1 MSNFLITFSTVLI
14 MICYAIPGFIL
25 VRTGQ
30 IKENAIP
37 AFAKVLMYVCSPCLT
52 IYTIANLKYSFTIV
66 KEVIIVLVSSLA
78 IQILI
83 LMVFRF
89 IFRRHTED
97 VKYRVCTIATAM
109 GNCGFMGVP
118 LLEAVMPEHPE
129 ALAMSTAYCVGMNL
143 IGWTIASA
151 IISNDVKYMKVHKA
165 LLNPAVLSLI
175 VAIPLFVTETK
186 LPSQLNNM
194 VTLLGKMSFPMC
206 MLIMGMRLA
215 TMELKNLF
223 NDKMQYFIIFVKQIV
238 MPVIA
243 LLIFM
248 ALPVAP
254 YLKRTMFILSASPVA
269 SVVLNFSEMIGEGQK
284 TAANL
289 VLLGTLSS
297 VITIPL
303 LMLIF

>member
-83 LMVFRF
+83 LIVFRF
-89 IFRRHTED
+89 IFRKHTED

-194 VTLLGKMSFPMC
+194 VTLLGKMSLPMC

>member
-194 VTLLGKMSFPMC
+194 VTLLGKMSLPMC

>member
-1 MSNFLITFSTVLI
+1 
-14 MICYAIPGFIL
+14 
-25 VRTGQ
+25 
-30 IKENAIP
+30 
-37 AFAKVLMYVCSPCLT
+37 
-52 IYTIANLKYSFTIV
+52 
-66 KEVIIVLVSSLA
+66 
-78 IQILI
+78 
-83 LMVFRF
+83 
-89 IFRRHTED
+89 
-97 VKYRVCTIATAM
+97 M

-194 VTLLGKMSFPMC
+194 VTLLGKMSLPMC

-243 LLIFM
+243 LLVFM

>member
-83 LMVFRF
+83 LIVFRF
-89 IFRRHTED
+89 IFRKHTED

-194 VTLLGKMSFPMC
+194 VTLLGKMSLPMC
-206 MLIMGMRLA
+206 MLIMGMWLA